1 MDPLA
6 MTMRV
11 AAAGLEAQSTRM
23 RVVSENIANVNS
35 TGSSQNDDPFRRKT
49 IQFENILDRRAGV
62 NFVQVKEIG
71 VDKSPFRTVHSPGHP
86 GADENGYV
94 RHPNV
99 NALIEMTDLRE
110 ASRSYEANLNVIEQ
124 ARSMLTRTIGLL
136 ERT

>member
-6 MTMRV
+6 LTMRV

-35 TGSSQNDDPFRRKT
+35 TGTAPGVEPFRRKT
-49 IQFENILDRRAGV
+49 IQFENLLDRRMGV
-62 NFVQVKEIG
+62 HFVQVKDIG
-71 VDKSPFRTVHSPGHP
+71 VDKSAFRSVHSPGHP
-86 GADENGYV
+86 SADENGYV
-94 RHPNV
+94 LHPNV

-124 ARSMLTRTIGLL
+124 ARSMLTRTVGLL
-136 ERT
+136 ERS